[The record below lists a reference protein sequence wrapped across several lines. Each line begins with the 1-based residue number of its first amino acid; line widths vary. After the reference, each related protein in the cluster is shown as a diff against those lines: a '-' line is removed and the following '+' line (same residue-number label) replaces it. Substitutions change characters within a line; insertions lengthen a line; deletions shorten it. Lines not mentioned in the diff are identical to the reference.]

1 MQKNQTQDTLRLR
14 RVAIDTYKEN
24 VAYLNG
30 DCEIYRAEG
39 FQALSK
45 IKVTINGN
53 SILAVLNVVHDQQ
66 VGHSYRHTREELHH
80 VFS

>member
-1 MQKNQTQDTLRLR
+1 MQHDQTQDTLRLR

-45 IKVTINGN
+45 IKVNINVERLGGNTILC
-53 SILAVLNVVHDQQ
+53 SDSVLLFISTDCLEI
-66 VGHSYRHTREELHH
+66 S
-80 VFS
+80 

>member
-1 MQKNQTQDTLRLR
+1 MQQNQAQDTLRLR

-45 IKVTINGN
+45 IKVNINSN
-53 SILAVLNVVHDQQ
+53 SILAGLTTLSPWMPIFIV
-66 VGHSYRHTREELHH
+66 STP
-80 VFS
+80 